1 MSFYVIGA
9 GTWGVPLAQV
19 LAENNHHVT
28 VWHYKKDFL
37 DLLNKK
43 RIHPNLDDI
52 KLSSKIYFNSNL
64 ESCNNS
70 DWIIS
75 ALPCQVTRKVL
86 SSIQIENTSSK
97 NIIGVAK
104 GIERGS
110 GKTISKILCESL
122 GISLNNICILS
133 GPTHAEEVM
142 HKIPTAIVAA
152 SSNISVA
159 KKVQNYFS
167 NEYFRVYRSDD
178 TLGVELGGSVK
189 NVISIAA
196 GICVGAGYGDNT
208 IAALLSR
215 GNHEISR
222 LGEMMGANKN
232 TFSGLSGIGDLIVT
246 ATSKHSRNR
255 RVGVEIGKGRKLNQ
269 ILSEMDMVAEGV
281 WTAKALY
288 QLAGKWKVEMPICNQ
303 IYDVLFNE
311 IDPIL
316 AISKL
321 MKRTLISES
330 T

>member
-1 MSFYVIGA
+1 
-9 GTWGVPLAQV
+9 
-19 LAENNHHVT
+19 
-28 VWHYKKDFL
+28 
-37 DLLNKK
+37 
-43 RIHPNLDDI
+43 
-52 KLSSKIYFNSNL
+52 
-64 ESCNNS
+64 
-70 DWIIS
+70 
-75 ALPCQVTRKVL
+75 
-86 SSIQIENTSSK
+86 
-97 NIIGVAK
+97 
-104 GIERGS
+104 
-110 GKTISKILCESL
+110 
-122 GISLNNICILS
+122 
-133 GPTHAEEVM
+133 M

-215 GNHEISR
+215 GIHEISR

-281 WTAKALY
+281 WTAKALH
-288 QLAGKWKVEMPICNQ
+288 QLAGEWKVEMPICNQ